1 MGMSLPIIAVVTRET
16 RLQNLKQRWVTSS
29 NVAFRMQQAATHEHA
44 RLKGKRRKMA
54 TADMLDEADFDLQA
68 IAASEALSDDDELR
82 DEDVTYS
89 EALKKLLYEIDF
101 GYPVKKVDR
110 DFVPNFDFGRC
121 MAVVVFGQDGLV
133 ANVAKYVGDVPII
146 GINPDPQRNDGILLP
161 FEIRDARKIVKR
173 AIDRKSKTR
182 EITLGEVTTNDG
194 QHMLAFNDF
203 FVGCKTHTSARY
215 TLELNLKTE
224 SQSSSGMIIST
235 GAGSTGWMSSV
246 INMAGR
252 IGRVLGGDSTPTQT
266 SHTLDWSE
274 NRLMWAVREPF
285 ISRHSSADMIGGF
298 LESEEELVV
307 GSQMDGNGVIFS
319 DGIEKDFI
327 EFNSGSIAAFKVA
340 KQKARLIT
348 G

>member
-54 TADMLDEADFDLQA
+54 LSNMLDEVDFDLQA
-68 IAASEALSDDDELR
+68 VAASEALSDDDELR
-82 DEDVTYS
+82 EEDDTYTD
-89 EALKKLLYEIDF
+89 ALKKLMYEIDF
-101 GYPVKKVDR
+101 GYPIKKVDR
-110 DFVPNFDFGRC
+110 DYISNFDFDRC
-121 MAVVVFGQDGLV
+121 LAVVVFGQDGLV

-146 GINPDPQRNDGILLP
+146 GVNPDPERNDGILLP
-161 FEIRDARKIVKR
+161 FSIGNARKIVKR
-173 AIDRKSKTR
+173 AIDRKSETR
-182 EITLGEVTTNDG
+182 DVTLAEVTTNDG
-194 QHMLAFNDF
+194 QRMLAFNDF

-252 IGRVLGGDSTPTQT
+252 IGRILGGDATPTRT
-266 SHTLDWSE
+266 VHTLDWSE
-274 NRLMWAVREPF
+274 NQLMWAVREPF
-285 ISRHSSADMIGGF
+285 ISRHSSAEMIGGF
-298 LESEEELVV
+298 LGSEEELVV

-319 DGIEKDFI
+319 DGVESDFI

-340 KQKARLIT
+340 DQKAKLIT